1 MHVICRSMSEKAPT
15 ELRAQ
20 LRLRR
25 RQQLSRGRGVADK
38 LELLAE
44 SCFAGGFLAG
54 FESEIV
60 VVLTFEIVISHS
72 FRNFEFKISANR
84 GENKAKV
91 TFCG

>member
-1 MHVICRSMSEKAPT
+1 MV
-15 ELRAQ
+15 
-20 LRLRR
+20 
-25 RQQLSRGRGVADK
+25 GVVFGCGIGGSFLAGEAK
-38 LELLAE
+38 LISLELLAE
-44 SCFAGGFLAG
+44 SGFAGSFLAC

-72 FRNFEFKISANR
+72 FRNFEFKISANL